1 MDHSK
6 FSLITT
12 FIFDVDGVLT
22 DGSLLVTEEGH
33 MLRKMNVRDGQAI
46 KIALDQEYRVII
58 ITKGASTGVRNRL
71 SALGVNDIFD
81 RLKEKRSAFEEVVK
95 KYNLSQDE
103 ILYMGDD
110 LPDLELL
117 DKVGIFS
124 CPSDATRDVLNKAA
138 YISPIE
144 GGKGCVRDIIERVM
158 RVRRSWPAL

>member
-12 FIFDVDGVLT
+12 FLFDVDGVLT

-81 RLKEKRSAFEEVVK
+81 RLKEKRSALEEVVK

-110 LPDLELL
+110 LPDLELV

-124 CPSDATRDVLNKAA
+124 CPSDATTDVLNKAT